1 MSEKKIFKNEF
12 CCSMKLYCIFKTLK
26 GEVWKKLKGKKGL

>member
-26 GEVWKKLKGKKGL
+26 RRSVEKAKRKKGL